1 MMPMSKRGRLQRGFS
16 LIELA
21 VVAVIVGLLATA
33 LLNRIVFYQEQAEKT
48 AMEQNLGIMRSALHL
63 QISDLLVHGNMVG
76 INRLVDQDPMSWL
89 AEKPSNFAGEFY
101 TPQPGIIAAGNWYFE
116 MRTKNLIY
124 LANNTEHLHTA
135 PGESNKLRFKL
146 QLVYNTSDAS
156 APKNAANSNDDVVA
170 GVILVPVIP
179 YKWF

>member
-1 MMPMSKRGRLQRGFS
+1 MPSRGRFQQGFS
-16 LIELA
+16 LFELM

-33 LLNRIVFYQEQAEKT
+33 LLSRIVFYQEQAEKT
-48 AMEQNLGIMRSALHL
+48 AMEQTLGTMRSALHL
-63 QISDLLVHGNMVG
+63 QISDLLVHGNMAD

-101 TPQPGIIAAGNWYFE
+101 TPQPGIIGAGNWYFE

-135 PGESNKLRFKL
+135 PGESNRLRFKL
-146 QLVYNTSDAS
+146 KLVYNASDAS
-156 APKNAANSNDDVVA
+156 ASENGTHSNPNVVA
-170 GVILVPVIP
+170 GVILVPAIS
-179 YKWF
+179 YRWF